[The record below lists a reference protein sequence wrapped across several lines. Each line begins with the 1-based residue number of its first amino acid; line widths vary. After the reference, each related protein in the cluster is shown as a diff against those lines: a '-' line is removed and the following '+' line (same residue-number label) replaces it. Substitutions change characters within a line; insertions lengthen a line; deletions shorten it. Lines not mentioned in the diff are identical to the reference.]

1 MKKSIVIEY
10 KNPASL
16 FDGTISYYGPVITA
30 MEQTTDAYRKVGI
43 YARSMKRTIKGLLPN
58 WQDEKK
64 ELGRALL
71 IRHYLANV
79 QETKENQAALRAM
92 RERVPDLL
100 HAIRMLTEI
109 GVRPEQVPQT
119 PQEVEILANLYKK
132 MIQDSQSGIQQF
144 LRQTDAWVKDS
155 DTFRKALQ
163 QAFGRIPQ
171 AVYFQGFYYITA
183 LQQRIIDAFCG
194 LNIPVYFL
202 NHIDRKRPRDFEIWR
217 HNPFFDESLEYRG
230 LPDEQ
235 EIEAPDVSRI
245 RLRKYHDVF
254 AMVRDFEKIKHEKTK
269 TAFYAPMSTDI
280 KELLETFFPDE
291 ADMDKKHILA
301 YPVGRYLF
309 TLYDMWDDDAGTIIF
324 SDDKVRSALAT
335 GWAGKT
341 VTAGKRLLMTYD
353 RVQDYFRGCQTIK
366 EWEDRACKLRKTT
379 EAVLPIFKVPEGKA
393 ETERWRRIMN
403 CPLEEIGA
411 FSCSQNDLKTLLD
424 ALHQLGEDCHILFDN
439 RHEVNLQR
447 HFQRLSKMLRERA
460 SRSRLGKEEDAIL
473 HKVLHRLSWRE
484 EDIPSCPPGH
494 LAQAMAFF
502 LGGRKDEES
511 EGAFDAD
518 QHAGIVRGISDI
530 ETAKI
535 LHPDER
541 ILLCCCD
548 AQNMPGKEKQYP
560 FPLTDAVFQEMHL
573 QGKYALRMHG
583 EENCRRR
590 TRLANR
596 YLFHIAQ
603 QIPGIEISWIEEQ
616 ESGKPVNPSV
626 YIQELALRH
635 NISIEPV
642 EGMLI
647 EKAGET
653 RLHQKTVIQPLHIPD
668 GVPKE
673 VPLDQMACRCGDWRL
688 LYDYVLRERPVF
700 QSDFHLHHFLTA
712 LTAVTASVMHI
723 SIEEAGKQ
731 IFALYPSLLPSEKS
745 EILFFAQA
753 RENQI
758 DAGNLTRRDNYE
770 GKAYTQLRFYL
781 QYLSQKNTEKLVKNQ
796 VEQSDEKEIIPC
808 MWCPATAY
816 CYVRRRQGNE
826 EADI

>member
-1 MKKSIVIEY
+1 MKKIVIEY

-30 MEQTTDAYRKVGI
+30 MEQTTDAYRRVNV

-64 ELGRALL
+64 ELVRILM
-71 IRHYLANV
+71 IRDYLDQI
-79 QETKENQAALRAM
+79 QETQENRAALRAM
-92 RERVPDLL
+92 RKSVPDLL
-100 HAIRMLTEI
+100 HAVHMLAEI
-109 GVRPEQVPQT
+109 GVRPEQI
-119 PQEVEILANLYKK
+119 PQEPQECGILAELYKS
-132 MIQDSQSGIQQF
+132 MLHNLRSGIPQF

-155 DTFRKALQ
+155 DAFRKALQ
-163 QAFGRIPQ
+163 KVFGRVPQ

-194 LNIPVYFL
+194 LDIPVYFL
-202 NHIDRKRPRDFEIWR
+202 NHMDRKRSRDFEIWR
-217 HNPFFDESLEYRG
+217 HNPFFDKSLEYRS
-230 LPDEQ
+230 LPDE
-235 EIEAPDVSRI
+235 EELKAPDVSRI

-254 AMVRDFEKIKHEKTK
+254 AMVRDFEKIKREKTK

-280 KELLETFFPDE
+280 KELLDTFFPDE
-291 ADMDKKHILA
+291 ADMDKQHILA

-309 TLYDMWDDDAGTIIF
+309 TLYDMWDDDVGTILF

-335 GWAGKT
+335 GWAGKN
-341 VTAGKRLLMTYD
+341 VTTGRRLLMTYD
-353 RVQDYFRGCQTIK
+353 RVQDYFRGCQTLK
-366 EWEDRACKLRKTT
+366 EWEDRARELRKTV
-379 EAVLPIFKVPEGKA
+379 ESVLPIFRVPEGRP
-393 ETERWRRIMN
+393 ETERWRRVMT

-411 FSCSQNDLKTLLD
+411 FSCKQEDIDALLA
-424 ALHQLGEDCHILFDN
+424 ALHQLGEDCHTLFDN
-439 RHEVNLQR
+439 RHEINLQL
-447 HFQRLSKMLRERA
+447 HFKRLSKMLRERA
-460 SRSRLGKEEDAIL
+460 SRSSLGKEEDAIL
-473 HKVLHRLSWRE
+473 HKVLQRLSWQD
-484 EDIPSCPPGH
+484 EDIHSCQPGN

-502 LGGRKDEES
+502 LGGRKKS

-518 QHAGIVRGISDI
+518 QQAGMVRGISDI

-548 AQNMPGKEKQYP
+548 AQNMPGREKQYP
-560 FPLTDAVFQEMHL
+560 FPLTDAVFQAMHL
-573 QGKYALRMHG
+573 QGKYELRMRG

-616 ESGKPVNPSV
+616 QSGKPVNPSV

-635 NISIEPV
+635 HLPIETV
-642 EGMLI
+642 EGLLI
-647 EKAGET
+647 DDVENTKPEG
-653 RLHQKTVIQPLHIPD
+653 KTALQLMQIPE
-668 GVPKE
+668 GVPEE
-673 VPLDQMACRCGDWRL
+673 VPLDQMACCCGNWRL

-700 QSDFHLHHFLTA
+700 QSEFQMHHFLTA
-712 LTAVTASVMHI
+712 LTAVIASMMHI
-723 SIEEAGKQ
+723 SIEAAGKQ
-731 IFALYPSLLPSEKS
+731 VFALYPSLLPSEKS
-745 EILFFAQA
+745 EILLFAQS
-753 RENQI
+753 RENKI
-758 DAGNLTRRDNYE
+758 DDSNLTRRDNYE

-781 QYLSQKNTEKLVKNQ
+781 QYLSARDTEKLITKRA
-796 VEQSDEKEIIPC
+796 EQADKKGMIPC
-808 MWCPATAY
+808 MWCPASAY
-816 CYVRRRQGNE
+816 CYVRGRQRNE